1 MAQPSTVLSPVFP
14 LEKDADVDAH
24 AAPLKHS
31 AHIQIFIRLAEPVVF
46 FQGFE
51 TQHTSDRL
59 PAVLRGSLVVRILK
73 ATKLKN
79 ISLAFKGYTR
89 TEWPEGI
96 PPKKQEFVEINDV
109 VNHTWPFYDATDPIT
124 HPSSIESPS
133 KSSGSTRRDKEY
145 EYLLKASG
153 ASMYKPL
160 GNNDSSTDGTSAV
173 VAHNRVADLTS
184 PLQLSPVSSNPNI
197 NQSLANSRTIT
208 PKKDNPNG
216 ASRRSRA
223 NSSGSVNTMKNSPS
237 MRSLSPL
244 NLFRRVTSSTHETP
258 RTTRDPSTNPIPH
271 SNSNSTTSISHM
283 AKPLGSADTIKP
295 ITSTSIFSDLLSAT
309 FSPEPVSSTGATA
322 NNSNHYHDSL
332 MSASGLTGSS
342 ESFVFQPGDYIYTFE
357 QIIPQ
362 TFPESI
368 KADFGF
374 VEYFLLAT
382 IERYGAFKSN
392 LNARLPVTIVR
403 TQSDTSVEES
413 EPILI
418 SRDWENQLFY
428 DIIISSKDIILDAFL
443 PINFSFSPLDKIT
456 LHRIRIYITET
467 MEYYCRGKKIHRLEP
482 TKKFLLAE
490 HCGPTLPNAPKDNNG
505 VKAKYMGN
513 LLEDSDGYLSNKNF
527 EFQVFIPSRF
537 GSHQRLHPD
546 TGFEKIKSN
555 HWIKLCLRLSR
566 MVDGKRKHYEISIDS
581 PIHVLHKLCSHA
593 NTLLPSYDLHTLPVT
608 STMGFPSS
616 SNMSITSSSLDG
628 SFDTNS
634 ASESS
639 RSNSTYNNMVNDPN
653 KLYHNSN
660 IFFPKEVFS
669 SPILSPNVQPIDVSS
684 MNGPARTPLPRV
696 TSNRH
701 PNGINNSN
709 NTHANNNNANRYIH
723 NLSHN
728 SNGRP
733 NTVGGDGTR
742 NDIFTNPKL
751 KSNIYQPE
759 SIERALT
766 SPQAVPLSPI
776 TSPLLRPLS
785 FQLNDADSISTHDSL
800 LDDPPP
806 EFDFDTNEPINLV
819 NITKRPSLSSVKSY
833 QGNPPKLPPS
843 YNEAA
848 VTKNN
853 ERLSSTNLNNS
864 KISKLSLN
872 KSQDSLLF
880 SMSNRKSNLNLDN
893 ELENSFVE
901 DKSIGDDNDDNDIAS
916 SFSFDSS
923 NQQATQNLPSNILRS
938 HSPHSMRP
946 LSGDLMFGNSRP
958 DPSSALP
965 STLRTDNQ
973 FYSDMNQIFSDD
985 TTSPADHPSS
995 PTQGSNIATLETSPR
1010 PSINSSND
1018 LSPHSSTE
1026 NNGTAGYPIKDDVA
1040 AEPLL
1045 DHGLGATNSNNR
1057 TIGDI
1062 TEMSYDNTFFQS
1074 RDSLNDLGGQPL
1086 DSSVDITALYD
1097 RNNVGWNTFQFDE
1110 GINASTDSRQNTDTG
1125 VGTDNSSRLSEEAT
1139 QSDLKTIDSDSNA
1152 DRSTNTYQNVE
1163 STITS

>member
-1 MAQPSTVLSPVFP
+1 MTQLTNTLSPVFP
-14 LEKDADVDAH
+14 LEKDADVEAN

-31 AHIQIFIRLAEPVVF
+31 AHIQVFIRLAEPVVF

-51 TQHTSDRL
+51 TQHNDDRL
-59 PAVLRGSLVVRILK
+59 PAVLRGSLVVRVLK
-73 ATKLKN
+73 ATKLKS
-79 ISLAFKGYTR
+79 ISLSFKGYTR

-109 VNHTWPFYDATDPIT
+109 VNHTWPFYDSSDPIQT
-124 HPSSIESPS
+124 DSRTKTNNS
-133 KSSGSTRRDKEY
+133 KKDAEY
-145 EYLLKASG
+145 EMLLQGSG

-160 GNNDSSTDGTSAV
+160 PGSSGQSTGVGAAAISA
-173 VAHNRVADLTS
+173 AKLTDLTS
-184 PLQLSPVSSNPNI
+184 PLQLSPVSSNPNV
-197 NQSLANSRTIT
+197 NQLTNNNNISGSHLMT
-208 PKKDNPNG
+208 PKKEKSNG
-216 ASRRSRA
+216 NLRRSRA
-223 NSSGSVNTMKNSPS
+223 NSSGSLNTAKISPS
-237 MRSLSPL
+237 VRSLSPL
-244 NLFRRVTSSTHETP
+244 NLFRRVTSSNHEVQRAPYTSS
-258 RTTRDPSTNPIPH
+258 TTNPN
-271 SNSNSTTSISHM
+271 SNSNSANDINNSKRNLSGINLTTSNADSL
-283 AKPLGSADTIKP
+283 KPV
-295 ITSTSIFSDLLSAT
+295 TSTSIFSELLSST
-309 FSPEPVSSTGATA
+309 FSSDATA
-322 NNSNHYHDSL
+322 SAPHKLHHRDSVI
-332 MSASGLTGSS
+332 SATSLITSD
-342 ESFVFQPGDYIYTFE
+342 SFVFQPGDYVYTFE

-382 IERYGAFKSN
+382 IERVGAFKSN

-490 HCGPTLPNAPKDNNG
+490 HCGPTLPNAPKDTNG

-513 LLEDSDGYLSNKNF
+513 LLEDKDGYLSNKSF

-566 MVDGKRKHYEISIDS
+566 MIDGKRKHYEISIDS

-593 NTLLPSYDLHTLPVT
+593 NTLLPSYDVHSVPL
-608 STMGFPSS
+608 GNNIFPSS
-616 SNMSITSSSLDG
+616 TSISMASSSLD
-628 SFDTNS
+628 SKFELDS
-634 ASESS
+634 VSESVK
-639 RSNSTYNNMVNDPN
+639 SNSTHNTNDPN
-653 KLYHNSN
+653 HLYHNSN

-684 MNGPARTPLPRV
+684 MNGPTRTPLPRIV
-696 TSNRH
+696 PNRH
-701 PNGINNSN
+701 SSSNGGN
-709 NTHANNNNANRYIH
+709 NTNNNNRYIH
-723 NLSHN
+723 NLTHN
-728 SNGRP
+728 QNGRP
-733 NTVGGDGTR
+733 NTVGGETNK
-742 NDIFTNPKL
+742 NDIFTNPRL

-785 FQLNDADSISTHDSL
+785 FQLNDSDSFSINENS

-806 EFDFDTNEPINLV
+806 DFNFDDNKPVTSLG
-819 NITKRPSLSSVKSY
+819 TTRPTLTTYKS
-833 QGNPPKLPPS
+833 NPTIPSKLPPS
-843 YNEAA
+843 YGEAIKSK
-848 VTKNN
+848 TN
-853 ERLSSTNLNNS
+853 ERILSSNLQNS
-864 KISKLSLN
+864 RMSRLSLN

-901 DKSIGDDNDDNDIAS
+901 EKNKEDNDDNDIAS

-923 NQQATQNLPSNILRS
+923 NMQTQNLPSNILRP
-938 HSPHSMRP
+938 HSPPTLRP
-946 LSGDLMFGNSRP
+946 LSGDLIFSGGRP
-958 DPSSALP
+958 EAANMLP

-973 FYSDMNQIFSDD
+973 FYNDMNQIFSDD
-985 TTSPADHPSS
+985 TTPPGENPSS
-995 PTQGSNIATLETSPR
+995 PTEAGNSTTHEGS
-1010 PSINSSND
+1010 PSRSVHSVNE
-1018 LSPHSSTE
+1018 LSPHSSAG
-1026 NNGTAGYPIKDDVA
+1026 NNSTNAYLNRDGIA

-1045 DHGLGATNSNNR
+1045 NNGLRNSTSQNR
-1057 TIGDI
+1057 TTGDI
-1062 TEMSYDNTFFQS
+1062 TEMSYDNSFFQS
-1074 RDSLNDLGGQPL
+1074 KDSLNDMSGQPL
-1086 DSSVDITALYD
+1086 DSSVDLTALYN
-1097 RNNVGWNTFQFDE
+1097 RNTVGWNTFQFDE
-1110 GINASTDSRQNTDTG
+1110 GIDNSHDSRENRDVG
-1125 VGTDNSSRLSEEAT
+1125 GGTDASSRLSEVAT
-1139 QSDLKTIDSDSNA
+1139 QSDLKTIDTDSNA
-1152 DRSTNTYQNVE
+1152 DNSTSTYHNVE
-1163 STITS
+1163 GTLSS

>member
-1 MAQPSTVLSPVFP
+1 MTQLTNTLSPVFP
-14 LEKDADVDAH
+14 LEKDADVEAN

-31 AHIQIFIRLAEPVVF
+31 AHIQVFIRLVEPVVF

-51 TQHTSDRL
+51 TQHNSDRL
-59 PAVLRGSLVVRILK
+59 PAVLRGSLVVRVLK
-73 ATKLKN
+73 ATKLKS

-109 VNHTWPFYDATDPIT
+109 VNHTWPFYDSSDPIQPEPRT
-124 HPSSIESPS
+124 KTSNS
-133 KSSGSTRRDKEY
+133 KKDAEY
-145 EYLLKASG
+145 EMLLQGSG

-160 GNNDSSTDGTSAV
+160 PGGPGQSTMGTAGIAAIS
-173 VAHNRVADLTS
+173 HSKLTGLTS

-197 NQSLANSRTIT
+197 NNSSMTGSHTVT
-208 PKKDNPNG
+208 PKKEKSTGNL
-216 ASRRSRA
+216 RRSRA
-223 NSSGSVNTMKNSPS
+223 NSSGSLNTIKNSPS
-237 MRSLSPL
+237 VRSLSPL
-244 NLFRRVTSSTHETP
+244 NLFRRVTSSNHEIQRVP
-258 RTTRDPSTNPIPH
+258 HQSSSTNLN
-271 SNSNSTTSISHM
+271 SNSNSTNDINNQKRNLSGNNLTTSNTDS
-283 AKPLGSADTIKP
+283 IKP
-295 ITSTSIFSDLLSAT
+295 VTSTSIFSELLSST
-309 FSPEPVSSTGATA
+309 FSSDATT
-322 NNSNHYHDSL
+322 SVPHKLNHHDSII
-332 MSASGLTGSS
+332 SASSITTSD
-342 ESFVFQPGDYIYTFE
+342 SFVFQPGDYVYTFE

-382 IERYGAFKSN
+382 IERVGAFKSN

-490 HCGPTLPNAPKDNNG
+490 HCGPTLPNAPKDTNG

-513 LLEDSDGYLSNKNF
+513 LLEDEDGYLSNKSF

-546 TGFEKIKSN
+546 TGIEKIKSN

-593 NTLLPSYDLHTLPVT
+593 NTLLPSYDVHSLPF
-608 STMGFPSS
+608 GNNIFPSS
-616 SNMSITSSSLDG
+616 ASISMASSSL
-628 SFDTNS
+628 NS
-634 ASESS
+634 KFESDSVSESMK
-639 RSNSTYNNMVNDPN
+639 SNLTSDTNDPN
-653 KLYHNSN
+653 HLYHNSN

-684 MNGPARTPLPRV
+684 MNGPTRTPLPRI
-696 TSNRH
+696 SSSRH
-701 PNGINNSN
+701 VNSSNSN
-709 NTHANNNNANRYIH
+709 STNNNNRHIH
-723 NLSHN
+723 NLIHSQ
-728 SNGRP
+728 NGRP
-733 NTVGGDGTR
+733 NTVGGETSK

-785 FQLNDADSISTHDSL
+785 FQLNDSDSFSINDNA

-806 EFDFDTNEPINLV
+806 DFNFDDNKPITSV
-819 NITKRPSLSSVKSY
+819 GIRRPPLTTFKS
-833 QGNPPKLPPS
+833 NPTIPSKLPPS
-843 YNEAA
+843 YGEAM
-848 VTKNN
+848 KGKHN
-853 ERLSSTNLNNS
+853 ERVVNSNLQDS
-864 KISKLSLN
+864 KMSRLSLN

-880 SMSNRKSNLNLDN
+880 SMNNRRSNLNLDN
-893 ELENSFVE
+893 ELENSFTE
-901 DKSIGDDNDDNDIAS
+901 ERNTEDNDDNDIAS

-923 NQQATQNLPSNILRS
+923 NLQTQNLPSNILRP
-938 HSPHSMRP
+938 HSPPTLRP
-946 LSGDLMFGNSRP
+946 LGGDLIFGGGRP
-958 DPSSALP
+958 DSANMLP

-973 FYSDMNQIFSDD
+973 FYNDMNQIFSDN
-985 TTSPADHPSS
+985 TTSPGENPSS
-995 PTQGSNIATLETSPR
+995 PTEDGNSVTYEGSPR
-1010 PSINSSND
+1010 RSIHSTNE
-1018 LSPHSSTE
+1018 LSPHSSAE
-1026 NNGTAGYPIKDDVA
+1026 NNSSNAYRNGDGIA

-1045 DHGLGATNSNNR
+1045 NNGLRNSTSHNR
-1057 TIGDI
+1057 TVGDI
-1062 TEMSYDNTFFQS
+1062 TEMSYDNSFFQS
-1074 RDSLNDLGGQPL
+1074 RDSLNDLSEQPL
-1086 DSSVDITALYD
+1086 DSSVDLTALYN
-1097 RNNVGWNTFQFDE
+1097 RNTVGWNTLQFDQ
-1110 GINASTDSRQNTDTG
+1110 GIDNANDSRENRDIG
-1125 VGTDNSSRLSEEAT
+1125 GGTDASSRLSEVAT
-1139 QSDLKTIDSDSNA
+1139 QSDLKTIDTDSNA
-1152 DRSTNTYQNVE
+1152 DNSTSTYRNVE
-1163 STITS
+1163 GAMSS

>member
-1 MAQPSTVLSPVFP
+1 MSQPSSALSPVFP
-14 LEKDADVDAH
+14 LEKDADVGAH

-51 TQHTSDRL
+51 TQHNGDRL

-109 VNHTWPFYDATDPIT
+109 VNHTWPFYDATDPVNQT
-124 HPSSIESPS
+124 SFADSSS
-133 KSSGSTRRDKEY
+133 KPFASTRKDKEY
-145 EYLLKASG
+145 EYLLNASG

-160 GNNDSSTDGTSAV
+160 ANHNSGTDGTSAV
-173 VAHNRVADLTS
+173 VAHNRVMDLTS

-197 NQSLANSRTIT
+197 NQSLTDSRTLT
-208 PKKDNPNG
+208 PKKEKPNG
-216 ASRRSRA
+216 SSRRSRA

-237 MRSLSPL
+237 MRSLSPM
-244 NLFRRVTSSTHETP
+244 NLFRRVTSSNHDTP
-258 RTTRDPSTNPIPH
+258 KNTRDLSSNPTPH
-271 SNSNSTTSISHM
+271 SNSSTSINHM
-283 AKPLGSADTIKP
+283 VKATGTTEPVKPV
-295 ITSTSIFSDLLSAT
+295 TSTSIFSDLLSAT
-309 FSPEPVSSTGATA
+309 FSPEPIGYPGTTS
-322 NNSNHYHDSL
+322 NNSNHHHDSL
-332 MSASGLTGSS
+332 MTGSGLTGNS
-342 ESFVFQPGDYIYTFE
+342 EAFVFQPGDYIYTFE

-418 SRDWENQLFY
+418 SRDWESQLFY

-443 PINFSFSPLDKIT
+443 PIHFTFSPLDKIT

-490 HCGPTLPNAPKDNNG
+490 HCGPTLPNAPKDTNG
-505 VKAKYMGN
+505 LKAKYMGN
-513 LLEDSDGYLSNKNF
+513 LLEDADGYLSNKNF
-527 EFQVFIPSRF
+527 EFQVFVPSRF

-566 MVDGKRKHYEISIDS
+566 MIDGKRKHYEISIDS

-593 NTLLPSYDLHTLPVT
+593 NTLLPSYEVHSLPVT
-608 STMGFPSS
+608 STTGLPSS
-616 SNMSITSSSLDG
+616 SNMSVTSSSLDG
-628 SFDTNS
+628 SLETNS
-634 ASESS
+634 VSDSS
-639 RSNSTYNNMVNDPN
+639 RSNSAYNSLVNDPN

-684 MNGPARTPLPRV
+684 MNGPARAPLPRV
-696 TSNRH
+696 ASNRH
-701 PNGINNSN
+701 PNGNNNSN
-709 NTHANNNNANRYIH
+709 NIHTNNNNNNRNSH
-723 NLSHN
+723 NLISN
-728 SNGRP
+728 ANGRP
-733 NTVGGDGTR
+733 NTVAGDGTR

-751 KSNIYQPE
+751 ISNIYQPE

-776 TSPLLRPLS
+776 TSPLLTPLS
-785 FQLNDADSISTHDSL
+785 FQLNDTDSVSTHDSFA
-800 LDDPPP
+800 DDPPP
-806 EFDFDTNEPINLV
+806 EFDFDTNKPINPLHFS
-819 NITKRPSLSSVKSY
+819 KRPSLLSLKSY
-833 QGNPPKLPPS
+833 QANLPKLPPS
-843 YNEAA
+843 YSEAA
-848 VTKNN
+848 TAKNN
-853 ERLSSTNLNNS
+853 ERLSATNLNNS
-864 KISKLSLN
+864 KISRLSLN

-880 SMSNRKSNLNLDN
+880 SMSNRRSNLNLDN
-893 ELENSFVE
+893 DLESSFVE
-901 DKSIGDDNDDNDIAS
+901 DKSNNEDNEDNDIAS

-923 NQQATQNLPSNILRS
+923 NQQATQNLPSNILRP

-946 LSGDLMFGNSRP
+946 LSGDVMFGGARP
-958 DPSSALP
+958 DPNSALP

-985 TTSPADHPSS
+985 ATSPADNPAS
-995 PTQGSNIATLETSPR
+995 PTQGSNTVTLEASPR
-1010 PSINSSND
+1010 RSMNSSND
-1018 LSPHSSTE
+1018 LSPHSSME
-1026 NNGTAGYPIKDDVA
+1026 NNGRENYPINDDFA
-1040 AEPLL
+1040 TEPLL
-1045 DHGLGATNSNNR
+1045 DHGLNVSNSNNR

-1074 RDSLNDLGGQPL
+1074 RDSLNDLGEQPL

-1097 RNNVGWNTFQFDE
+1097 RNTVGWNALQFDK
-1110 GINASTDSRQNTDTG
+1110 GMNGSSDSRQNTETG
-1125 VGTDNSSRLSEEAT
+1125 AGTDTSSRLSEEAT
-1139 QSDLKTIDSDSNA
+1139 QSDLKTIDSESNA
-1152 DRSTNTYQNVE
+1152 NHSTNTYQNVE
-1163 STITS
+1163 GTIAS